1 MKQRNKMTKKETL
14 YGKKATNKETRN
26 LIKIIQKMEPPI
38 TISIFSE
45 NNFENNFSEKNSLKN
60 PKNTPKNDLKSKN
73 MVKEGSEIVFT
84 VL

>member
-1 MKQRNKMTKKETL
+1 M
-14 YGKKATNKETRN
+14 GH
-26 LIKIIQKMEPPI
+26 LIKKFYEMDPPI

-45 NNFENNFSEKNSLKN
+45 KNFENNFSEKNSLKN

>member
-1 MKQRNKMTKKETL
+1 MSQKKRKNRFCVKM
-14 YGKKATNKETRN
+14 GH
-26 LIKIIQKMEPPI
+26 LIKKFYKMDPPI

-45 NNFENNFSEKNSLKN
+45 NNFEKKISEKNILKIQ
-60 PKNTPKNDLKSKN
+60 KNTPKNDLKSKN